1 MQIPEHVL
9 SAFQLDG
16 EAGVPTGPAWDD
28 GTRFGRVVLA
38 PAGATAAWSGKV
50 RERASAAAEGVRIS
64 RPVRATDGRLVVG
77 GFRASEFVEG
87 EVLARID
94 EAIAAALRYDDAL
107 AGSQPPAV
115 ERQDPWAEVDRAIWQ
130 GYQPEADA
138 VVAHLNFLSCLVF
151 SGDAAPT
158 LTDLVPSVGL
168 RPRGFSAALVMVDG
182 LLAGAVDAAVVDRW
196 DHIPGFRGL
205 AQRALTYR
213 VDASAATGSDIR
225 SIAGLVADTLVSG

>member
-16 EAGVPTGPAWDD
+16 KTGVPTSVAWDH

-50 RERASAAAEGVRIS
+50 RERVSGAHGVRIS

-77 GFRASEFVEG
+77 GFTANEYVEG

-94 EAIAAALRYDDAL
+94 EAIATALHYDEAL
-107 AGSQPPAV
+107 VGTQPPAV
-115 ERQDPWAEVDRAIWQ
+115 ERTDPWAEADRTTWQ
-130 GYQPEADA
+130 GYQPESDA
-138 VVAHLNFLSCLVF
+138 VVAHLNFLPRLVF
-151 SGDAAPT
+151 SGDATPA
-158 LTDLVPSVGL
+158 LTDLAPSVGL
-168 RPRGFSAALVMVDG
+168 RPRGYTAALVMVDG

-213 VDASAATGSDIR
+213 IDASAATGSDIR
-225 SIAGLVADTLVSG
+225 SIAGRVADTLVSG